1 MEIELLTLLN
11 NIRLHENL
19 KECYLVKLYYL
30 NSNSV
35 GLEENELN
43 ELKLQR
49 LLIIKEL
56 EDITFSLAYL
66 YVEYDKAYNEMI
78 DFKTKLSM
86 NDGKRNEAGN

>member
-43 ELKLQR
+43 ELKLKR

-56 EDITFSLAYL
+56 EDITYSLAYL

-78 DFKTKLSM
+78 DFRTKQ
-86 NDGKRNEAGN
+86 

>member
-11 NIRLHENL
+11 NIRLQENL

-35 GLEENELN
+35 GLQENELN

-78 DFKTKLSM
+78 DFRTKQ
-86 NDGKRNEAGN
+86 

>member
-86 NDGKRNEAGN
+86 NNDNTNGAGN

>member
-43 ELKLQR
+43 ELKLKR

-56 EDITFSLAYL
+56 ENITFTLAYL

-86 NDGKRNEAGN
+86 NNDNTNGAGN

>member
-43 ELKLQR
+43 ELKLKR

-56 EDITFSLAYL
+56 EEITYSLAYL

-78 DFKTKLSM
+78 DFRTKQ
-86 NDGKRNEAGN
+86 

>member
-19 KECYLVKLYYL
+19 KECYLIKLYYL

-35 GLEENELN
+35 GLDENELN

-56 EDITFSLAYL
+56 ENITFTLAYL
-66 YVEYDKAYNEMI
+66 YVDYDKAYNEMI

-86 NDGKRNEAGN
+86 NDGNRNGAGN

>member
-43 ELKLQR
+43 ELKLKR

-56 EDITFSLAYL
+56 EDITYSLAYL

-86 NDGKRNEAGN
+86 NNDNTNGAGN

>member
-66 YVEYDKAYNEMI
+66 YVEYDKVYNEMI

-86 NDGKRNEAGN
+86 NNDNTNGAGN